1 MSDGETPQAI
11 DLDAI
16 ADGLK
21 IVRLAAPEAPFVAP
35 TIPTKLPSPS
45 IDDLAALFGAAEAV
59 RGAMVRESEGLANEI
74 TIIALNTHRA
84 DQPRLEQQNAPD
96 TGTTSTTAAP
106 TTTTTAAPTTT
117 TTTTSVPAA
126 DSTEEAAPPTGTTT
140 PVDST
145 PVTGTTVPS
154 MEDPG

>member
-84 DQPRLEQQNAPD
+84 DQLRLEQQNAPD

-106 TTTTTAAPTTT
+106 TTTT
-117 TTTTSVPAA
+117 VPAA

-154 MEDPG
+154 IEDPG